1 VKLAIIAAVARNRA
15 MGIRGSLPWHISE
28 DLRRFKQLTTGH
40 AVLMG
45 RKTYES
51 IGKPL
56 VNRRN
61 VVISSRTVPGIESYP
76 SVPAALEALHDQE
89 KVFVIGGGQ
98 IYAQLLEKADE
109 IFLTLVDR
117 DVEADTFFPEYEV
130 LLESSFSLTHH
141 ELHDGFEFRDYV
153 RVR

>member
-1 VKLAIIAAVARNRA
+1 MKLALIAAVARNRA
-15 MGIRGSLPWHISE
+15 MGIRGSLPWHIPE
-28 DLRRFKQLTTGH
+28 DLRRFKRLTTGH

-56 VNRRN
+56 ANRRN
-61 VVISSRTVPGIESYP
+61 VVISSRTIPGIESYP
-76 SVPAALEALHDQE
+76 SIPAALEALHDQE

-109 IFLTLVDR
+109 IYLTFVDT
-117 DVEADTFFPEYEV
+117 DAEADTFFPEYDA
-130 LLESSFSLTHH
+130 LLENSFSLTQH
-141 ELHDGFEFRDYV
+141 ERHDGFEFRDYV

>member
-1 VKLAIIAAVARNRA
+1 MKLAIIAAVARNRA

-45 RKTYES
+45 HKTYVS

-61 VVISSRTVPGIESYP
+61 VVISSRTIPGIESYP
-76 SVPAALEALHDQE
+76 SVPAALEALHDQK

-109 IFLTLVDR
+109 IYLTFVDR

-130 LLESSFSLTHH
+130 LLENSFSLTHH